1 MDASFLT
8 YEGIAT
14 DPVETHL
21 NLTKPVYILGQHFK
35 PDERKFFF
43 LQKKKKVKFIIFL
56 QVIFLVQPV
65 GNFVKLF
72 VKL

>member
-21 NLTKPVYILGQHFK
+21 NLEKPVYILGKHFK
-35 PDERKFFF
+35 PDERKFFTVF
-43 LQKKKKVKFIIFL
+43 SSKFKKPFYLSKFFKHM
-56 QVIFLVQPV
+56 LV
-65 GNFVKLF
+65 
-72 VKL
+72 

>member
-21 NLTKPVYILGQHFK
+21 NLEKPVYILGKHFK
-35 PDERKFFF
+35 PDERKFFTVFFFKIQKTF
-43 LQKKKKVKFIIFL
+43 LFFKHM
-56 QVIFLVQPV
+56 LV
-65 GNFVKLF
+65 
-72 VKL
+72 

>member
-43 LQKKKKVKFIIFL
+43 LQKKKKKSNL
-56 QVIFLVQPV
+56 
-65 GNFVKLF
+65 
-72 VKL
+72 